1 MRKTNVIGI
10 MGAMP
15 EEIKGITQLLDD
27 VSIETFGQ
35 REYHSGFCKGQ
46 KFVVVFSRWGKV
58 AAATTVT
65 TLIHEFGVT
74 EILFTGVAGAIHP
87 ALKVGDVVLGKR
99 FIQHDLDGRP
109 LMKKFEIPLLNQTYL
124 VANEAKLE
132 SAQHAVSRV
141 LEDKIL
147 HDLISDS
154 DLQSFEIVQP
164 KMFLGDIGSGDQFI
178 STDEARNNITR
189 ELPGV
194 LCVEM
199 EGASVAQV
207 CFEYEIPLTVIR
219 TISDEANASSVV
231 DFPAFIKSI
240 SSVYSVAFVRELYQL
255 K

>member
-15 EEIKGITQLLDD
+15 EEIEGITHLLDD
-27 VSIETFGQ
+27 VSVETFGQ

-74 EILFTGVAGAIHP
+74 EVLFTGVAGAIHP
-87 ALKVGDVVLGKR
+87 ALKVGDVVVGKR

-124 VANEAKLE
+124 VANETKLE
-132 SAQHAVSRV
+132 KAKDAVSTV
-141 LEDKIL
+141 LEDEAL
-147 HDLISDS
+147 HELISDS
-154 DLQSFEIVQP
+154 DLQSFDILQP
-164 KMFLGDIGSGDQFI
+164 KLFVGDIASGDQFI
-178 STDEARNNITR
+178 SSDEVRQNVLD

-207 CFEYEIPLTVIR
+207 CFEYGIPLTVIR

-231 DFPAFIKSI
+231 DFPAFIQSI